1 MNKVCFV
8 SGNFNNL
15 HPGHIRIFK
24 FARELGNKLIVG
36 VNLTD
41 AEYLGAL
48 PDLEE
53 RVSLLKTVSFID
65 EVIPLTEG
73 LDHFL
78 QNVKPDI
85 VIKGYEH
92 RFLFNREQSIVDS
105 YGGLLVFSSGSS
117 TSPAGSIDRKEFSH
131 SISDMM
137 NPRKFL
143 SPSGLID
150 LKSKLNQFANLK
162 VLVIGDV
169 IVDEYAICE
178 TVGLS
183 REEPAIVASIEDSET
198 YLGGAGIVSAHASA
212 LGSSVELI
220 SVLGSDLEADFVEA
234 ALAKYGVVS
243 CCYRDVTR
251 HTSVKKRYKASGKT
265 LLRLN
270 RLHSHEISRAL
281 SDWIFTQACERLKH
295 VDMLILADFN
305 YGCLASDLAAKL
317 VAAARKNGIFVA
329 ADSQSSSQ
337 NGDIKKFLGASLI
350 APTEWEARSSLKDD
364 RSGLPVIYKRLIE
377 SCEAAYLF
385 LTMGPNG
392 VLFAPDGSDIS
403 RLQTLP
409 AMNTGPVDVSG
420 AGDSFL
426 TAASLGLV
434 SGMNP
439 MQASVLGS
447 LTAAVQVGR
456 LGNLPISRSTIES
469 FL

>member
-1 MNKVCFV
+1 MNKICFV

-24 FARELGNKLIVG
+24 FAKELGNRLIVG
-36 VNLTD
+36 VNLVD
-41 AEYLGAL
+41 PEYLGTL

-53 RVSLLKTVSFID
+53 RISLLKTVSFID
-65 EVIPLTEG
+65 EVIPLKEG
-73 LDHFL
+73 LDYFL
-78 QNVKPDI
+78 QNAKPDI

-117 TSPAGSIDRKEFSH
+117 TSAVGSIDRGEIRH
-131 SISDMM
+131 SLSDMM
-137 NPRKFL
+137 SPRKLL
-143 SPSGLID
+143 SPDCLID
-150 LKSKLNQFANLK
+150 LKSKLNEFSNLK

-169 IVDEYAICE
+169 IVDDYTFCE
-178 TVGLS
+178 PVGLS
-183 REEPAIVASIEDSET
+183 REEPAIVASIENSET

-220 SVLGSDLEADFVEA
+220 SVLGSDLEADFVET
-234 ALAKYGVVS
+234 ALAKYGVES
-243 CCYRDVTR
+243 CCYRDISR

-270 RLHSHEISRAL
+270 RLHSHEISNAL
-281 SDWIFTQACERLKH
+281 GDWVFNQACERLKH
-295 VDMLILADFN
+295 VDLLILADFS

-317 VAAARKNGIFVA
+317 VAVARKNGVFVA

-337 NGDIKKFLGASLI
+337 NGDIKKFVGASLI

-364 RSGLPVIYKRLIE
+364 RSGLPIIYKRLVD
-377 SCEAAYLF
+377 SCEAEYLF
-385 LTMGPNG
+385 LTMGPDG
-392 VLFAPDGSDIS
+392 VLFAPDGKDIS
-403 RLQTLP
+403 LLRTLP
-409 AMNTGPVDVSG
+409 AMNGAPVDVSG

-426 TAASLGLV
+426 TSVSLGLV

-447 LTAAVQVGR
+447 LMAAIQVGR
-456 LGNLPISRSTIES
+456 FGNLPISRSTLES
-469 FL
+469 IL